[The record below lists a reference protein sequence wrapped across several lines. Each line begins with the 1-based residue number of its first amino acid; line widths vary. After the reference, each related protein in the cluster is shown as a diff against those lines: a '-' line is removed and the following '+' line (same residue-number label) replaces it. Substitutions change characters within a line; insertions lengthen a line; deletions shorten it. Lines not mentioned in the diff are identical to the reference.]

1 MSCDKCGKEFKLTD
15 WKYPF
20 KGFTLCNNC
29 YKKAKKKAD

>member
-1 MSCDKCGKEFKLTD
+1 MNCDKCGKEFKLID

-29 YKKAKKKAD
+29 RVPAKIPS